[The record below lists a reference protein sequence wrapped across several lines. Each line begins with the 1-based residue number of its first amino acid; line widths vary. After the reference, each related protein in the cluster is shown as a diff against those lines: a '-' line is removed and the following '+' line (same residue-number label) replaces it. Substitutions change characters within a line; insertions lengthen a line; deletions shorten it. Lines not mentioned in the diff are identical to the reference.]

1 MKDTGP
7 RLLVALDYKDSAQC
21 LSLVEQLNPADCRLK
36 IGKELFTACGP
47 SIVESVQKLGFDVF
61 LDLKFHD
68 IPNTVAG
75 AVSSAAALGVWMVN
89 VHALGGQRMMEAARE
104 ALQQSRQ
111 APLLIAVTVLT
122 SMDDADLRGLGIE
135 DSAEQLVARLAQLA
149 KTSGMDGV
157 VSSAME
163 VAGMKQALG
172 SAFLSITPG
181 IRPAS
186 AEKDDQR
193 RVVTPEQAMAN
204 GSDYIV
210 VGRPITQAENPA
222 QACAAIASSIRI

>member
-1 MKDTGP
+1 
-7 RLLVALDYKDSAQC
+7 
-21 LSLVEQLNPADCRLK
+21 
-36 IGKELFTACGP
+36 
-47 SIVESVQKLGFDVF
+47 
-61 LDLKFHD
+61 
-68 IPNTVAG
+68 
-75 AVSSAAALGVWMVN
+75 
-89 VHALGGQRMMEAARE
+89 
-104 ALQQSRQ
+104 
-111 APLLIAVTVLT
+111 
-122 SMDDADLRGLGIE
+122 MDDADLRGLGIE

-181 IRPAS
+181 IRPAL
-186 AEKDDQR
+186 AEKGDQR